1 MVAHM
6 DDIIEKSIIELF
18 DDFKSN
24 PEYFKDE
31 KNLIYKF
38 CDIII
43 KKDLNEYNFRWE
55 YFTNVLYNGHV
66 PDPNGTPKEIDI
78 CFVENDF
85 TDSIPY
91 AMEFKFK
98 RNIFIDGIDINE
110 FYPSKFDVIDPDF
123 EELQHP
129 DNKINKGYIIFFC
142 LGKIINNQE
151 RKVAHIQNKSKFFD
165 KYKILESKIKN
176 DAIKIIFAC
185 IDNIDGRHTYSIMHN
200 LNNTFP
206 KALDEEYYL

>member
-1 MVAHM
+1 MVGYM
-6 DDIIEKSIIELF
+6 DDTIEKSIIELF
-18 DDFKSN
+18 DEFKTN
-24 PEYFKDE
+24 PDYFIDE

-43 KKDLNEYNFRWE
+43 RKHTKEYNLRWE
-55 YFTNVLYNGHV
+55 YFTNVHYKGHV
-66 PDPNGTPKEIDI
+66 PDPNGIPKEIDI

-85 TDSIPY
+85 IDSIPY

-98 RNIFIDGIDINE
+98 RNIFKEGIDINE
-110 FYPSKFDVIDPDF
+110 FYPSQFDVIDPDF

-129 DNKINKGYIIFFC
+129 DNKINKGYIIFFS

-151 RKVAHIQNKSKFFD
+151 REEAHLKNKSKFFD
-165 KYKILESKIKN
+165 KYEILKSKIKN
-176 DAIKIIFAC
+176 DGIKIIFVC
-185 IDNIDGRHTYSIMHN
+185 IDNIDGRNTYSIMHN

-206 KALDEEYYL
+206 EALNIEYSL